1 MAKALLLCNRTI
13 NPEEIISLLA
23 DYQLLPQLGRF
34 MIVDEAIA
42 QFELT
47 CSERTI
53 ALEQFDNKHQI
64 PSQGERSG
72 WAKRFGMTLEQ
83 LEALAMRDLKIELFK
98 QKTWGAS
105 LESYFLTHK
114 SKLDKVIYSLLRV
127 TEAEVAQELY
137 FRIKGG
143 EQSFA
148 ELAREYSTGPEAQ
161 TGGLLGPVE
170 LSMPHPTIAKMLS
183 ISQPGQLL
191 PPTRL
196 GEWFVILR
204 LEKFIPAQLDE
215 TMRQQL
221 LNHLFEAWISDRV
234 SKEMERYTYSQSQN
248 SESAD
253 SSINTNSVQIPS
265 PQVSQHSITQADKSA
280 TKVAV

>member
-1 MAKALLLCNRTI
+1 MAQALLLGNRTI
-13 NPEEIISLLA
+13 NPEEIISLLGG
-23 DYQLLPQLGRF
+23 YQLLPQLGRF
-34 MIVDEAIA
+34 IIIDEAIA
-42 QFELT
+42 AIELT
-47 CSERTI
+47 SSERAI
-53 ALEQFDNKHQI
+53 AIEQFDNKYQL
-64 PSQGERSG
+64 PSLAERSD
-72 WAKRFGMTLEQ
+72 WAKRFGMTQEQ
-83 LEALAMRDLKIELFK
+83 LDALATRELRIEKFKIA
-98 QKTWGAS
+98 TWGHQ

-137 FRIKGG
+137 FRIKAG
-143 EQSFA
+143 EQSFS

-170 LSMPHPTIAKMLS
+170 LSMPHPTLARMLS

-215 TMRQQL
+215 AMRQQL
-221 LNHLFEAWISDRV
+221 LNHLFEAWIQELV
-234 SKEMERYTYSQSQN
+234 TGEMEKYATAQSQRGR
-248 SESAD
+248 ESLE
-253 SSINTNSVQIPS
+253 SINTSS
-265 PQVSQHSITQADKSA
+265 PQNPSSPEQEHSIRQALETA
-280 TKVAV
+280 TTVSV